1 MSTASS
7 HRLPEPVQGH
17 PSASKPNRMQQSLA
31 LAMLILEAAVITYL
45 SESWVVPLL
54 CVIVAFA
61 GVIADLQFRMERQR
75 IYDIMALI
83 AVGFLIKHLLTPD
96 NSRYEG
102 LFSSQPLALIVAEY
116 TLAMQVFQFYVQR
129 RDGRLPFM
137 FPGTGVVALTCA
149 AIVDVN
155 QTQRDIYLLGC
166 IVFAC
171 LAVCYCSCSR
181 RMVIAS
187 RWRLG
192 LGRPSVQVIALLA
205 IAGLGWLSAT
215 SLYRF
220 ERDLD
225 ELVQRWLMPHLTTE
239 RPGLAERSPLGSVNL
254 QKQEGAMEIALRVRA
269 SARPDYFRARAY
281 DVFDGTQWL
290 PMTRGRA
297 LVGRPLPDELQAARH
312 GGNAFRVREAPPE
325 YNSSLTQYEV
335 WPSSSLTGTFAS
347 PSHPVWLQTHADL
360 VTVDSHS
367 IIRSDDGFAGAP
379 YTVDV
384 LSKPPLADSWLDD
397 DDFRR
402 TLLTAPNQ
410 ADEHPEIRQLANRLF
425 ANCETN
431 HEKIDA
437 TVEYFLSNYSYSLQV
452 DVPGKWHV
460 APIAWFLLEQPDAH
474 CEFFASGAA
483 VLLRLG
489 GVPCRY
495 MTGFVVHEQNQ
506 FSHEWIAR
514 NRDAHAWVEAWDPDR
529 GWVTVEAT
537 AGGGVPEDPAVSA
550 STQFREFLAT
560 RFQQLRIEW
569 QRKGLRGLILAVL
582 RRLLTPAGLSLLGV
596 LTLIALFVS
605 RRRLANLFR
614 WKRKSID
621 ERTRAF
627 HAVLQNMDRAA
638 RRLGFERAPHQTI
651 DAFAASLTEN
661 ATCSAVSPTGG
672 AGVECSE
679 SPDTDAPTGGSS
691 LVPRSSTPATLD
703 RGTKE
708 PVADSTRDSLLAEV
722 ADWYRQYARLRYGR
736 SSDESLK
743 ELATLADR
751 LVTELRR
758 R

>member
-7 HRLPEPVQGH
+7 HRLPEPATGH
-17 PSASKPNRMQQSLA
+17 PTASKPNRMQQSLA
-31 LAMLILEAAVITYL
+31 LAMLLLEAAVITYL
-45 SESWVVPLL
+45 SGSWVIPLL
-54 CVIVAFA
+54 CLVVAFA

-75 IYDIMALI
+75 IYDIMALV

-96 NSRYEG
+96 NPRYEG

-155 QTQRDIYLLGC
+155 QTQRDVYLLSC
-166 IVFAC
+166 LAFAG

-181 RMVIAS
+181 RVVIAS

-192 LGRPSVQVIALLA
+192 LGRPNMQIIALLA

-225 ELVQRWLMPHLTTE
+225 ELVQRWLMPHLT
-239 RPGLAERSPLGSVNL
+239 AERTGLSERAPLGSVNL

-269 SARPDYFRARAY
+269 AARPDYFRARAY
-281 DVFDGTQWL
+281 DVFDGIQWL

-297 LVGRPLPDELQAARH
+297 LVGRPLPEQLQTARH
-312 GGNAFRVREAPPE
+312 GGTAFRVREATPE
-325 YNSSLTQYEV
+325 NNDSLTQYEV
-335 WPSSSLTGTFAS
+335 WPSISLSGTFAS

-379 YTVDV
+379 YTVNV
-384 LSKPPLADSWLDD
+384 LSKPPPADPWLDD
-397 DDFRR
+397 EDFRR
-402 TLLTAPNQ
+402 TLSTAPNQ
-410 ADEHPEIRQLANRLF
+410 ADEHPEIRQLADRLF
-425 ANCETN
+425 ANSETN
-431 HEKIDA
+431 REKIDA
-437 TVEYFLSNYSYSLQV
+437 TVDYFLSNYSYSLQV
-452 DVPGKWHV
+452 DVPEKWHS
-460 APIAWFLLEQPDAH
+460 APVAWFLLEQPDAH

-495 MTGFVVHEQNQ
+495 VTGFVVHEQNQ

-514 NRDAHAWVEAWDPDR
+514 SRDAHAWVEAWDPDQ

-537 AGGGVPEDPAVSA
+537 AGGGVPADSAVSP

-569 QRKGLRGLILAVL
+569 QRKGLRGLIMAVL
-582 RRLLTPAGLSLLGV
+582 RRLLTPAGLSLLGIV
-596 LTLIALFVS
+596 TLIVLFVL
-605 RRRLANLFR
+605 RRRLASLVR
-614 WKRKSID
+614 WKREPID

-627 HAVLQNMDRAA
+627 HAVLQNVDRVVE
-638 RRLGFERAPHQTI
+638 RLGFERSPQQTI
-651 DAFAASLTEN
+651 DAFADSLVREPSCEHITSPRVAGVEERG
-661 ATCSAVSPTGG
+661 TSDEPPVQTSPTGG
-672 AGVECSE
+672 
-679 SPDTDAPTGGSS
+679 S
-691 LVPRSSTPATLD
+691 LHLAPATLD
-703 RGTKE
+703 RDTGE
-708 PVADSTRDSLLAEV
+708 SVADSTRNSLLTDV

-736 SSDESLK
+736 GGADTLE
-743 ELATLADR
+743 ELATLAER